1 MTMRFLAEYV
11 MRGRMQA
18 ILVTAVT
25 ALLALLL
32 LPLSYLSGAAVGLV
46 TLRIGTR
53 QGLGVIAGS
62 MLVLAVL
69 GGVMLRN
76 PLPGIGFALV
86 LWIPVWVLA
95 ANLRRS
101 ANLAQCVKLAGLF
114 GVMLVV
120 GIYLATDNP
129 VTWWSE
135 ALQKVLA
142 PALEGAAKARIDEM
156 SAAVSQVARLM
167 TGLMGGLMGLTL
179 LGCLFI
185 ARWWQAMLYN
195 PGGFK
200 GEFQQLRLG
209 RGFALVTLAVGM
221 LLLISSSETM
231 PIATDLL
238 VVLVMLF
245 MIQGLSVSHYL
256 VAKAGANAGWL
267 VALYMLV
274 IVLPQAA
281 LTLAVA
287 GIADNWLDFRTIFG
301 AKPKQ

>member
-1 MTMRFLAEYV
+1 MQ
-11 MRGRMQA
+11 GRLQA

-32 LPLSYLSGAAVGLV
+32 LPLAYLSGAAVALV
-46 TLRIGTR
+46 TLRIGAR
-53 QGLGVIAGS
+53 QGLSVITGAT
-62 MLVLAVL
+62 LVLAVL
-69 GGVMLRN
+69 SGAMFGN

-95 ANLRRS
+95 ANLRRN
-101 ANLAQCVKLAGLF
+101 ANLARCIKLAGLF

-129 VTWWSE
+129 VTWWND
-135 ALQKVLA
+135 ALQKMLS
-142 PALEGAAKARIDEM
+142 PAFEGAATERIDEI
-156 SAAVSQVARLM
+156 SVAVAQVARLM

-179 LGCLFI
+179 LGSLFI
-185 ARWWQAMLYN
+185 ARWCQAMLYN
-195 PGGFK
+195 PGGFQ

-209 RGFALVTLAVGM
+209 RGFALATLAVGM
-221 LLLISSSETM
+221 LLLISSSESM

-238 VVLVMLF
+238 VVMVMLF
-245 MIQGLSVSHYL
+245 MIQGLAVSHYL
-256 VAKAGANAGWL
+256 VAKAGAHAGWL
-267 VALYMLV
+267 VALYMMV
-274 IVLPQAA
+274 ILLPQAA

-287 GIADNWLDFRTIFG
+287 GIADNRLDFRTIFG

>member
-1 MTMRFLAEYV
+1 MRLLAEYV
-11 MRGRMQA
+11 MRGRLQA

-32 LPLSYLSGAAVGLV
+32 LPLSYFSGAAVGLV
-46 TLRIGTR
+46 TLRIGAR
-53 QGLGVIAGS
+53 QGLSVIAGA

-69 GGVMLRN
+69 GGVLLRN

-129 VTWWSE
+129 VTWWSG
-135 ALQKVLA
+135 ALQQVLA
-142 PALEGAAKARIDEM
+142 PALEGAAKERIDEM
-156 SAAVSQVARLM
+156 SVAVSQVARLM

-209 RGFALVTLAVGM
+209 RGFALVTLAIGV
-221 LLLISSSETM
+221 LLLVSSSENM

-238 VVLVMLF
+238 VVMVMLF

-256 VAKAGANAGWL
+256 VARAGANAGWL
-267 VALYMLV
+267 VALYVLV

-301 AKPKQ
+301 DKPKQ